1 MSKLDDFLFCAKYCI
16 LQNSTVLSSN
26 MAKVFFFKFQLKI
39 PKQGILGLKF
49 DFFLFWKKLCSR
61 TNCRVLIS
69 NMKVFFKVEAQWIFC
84 PKFLD
89 FYFCRKLCFDKFESP
104 DFKYG
109 NRFSKLQPKNTPARL
124 FRSQTWKLF
133 ALHKTLTFEIFESAG
148 VKQDST
154 VFKFQVKKPK

>member
-1 MSKLDDFLFCAKYCI
+1 MIFCFARNIAFYKIQRCCRQI
-16 LQNSTVLSSN
+16 WQ
-26 MAKVFFFKFQLKI
+26 KFFFSNFSWKYPSKAFWVSNSI
-39 PKQGILGLKF
+39 
-49 DFFLFWKKLCSR
+49 FFLFWKKLCSR

-89 FYFCRKLCFDKFESP
+89 FYFWRKLCFDKFESP